1 MADINPPG
9 FPVGRGKV
17 HEFANSVLDDNPLYH
32 DLEAAQGRGF
42 PSVVAPPTHTSVGS
56 FFSLGR

>member
-9 FPVGRGKV
+9 FPVRRGKV

-32 DLEAAQGRGF
+32 DLEAA
-42 PSVVAPPTHTSVGS
+42 
-56 FFSLGR
+56 